1 MAIGKGRTNRAA
13 VDTGALLAIAS
24 TRDQY
29 HQRALAIEER
39 FRRSG
44 GRWIGSTLV
53 LGELHGHLLHR
64 AGRVVARRVIAELL
78 VDPAYEWR
86 DASVEVVEAALRD
99 WIDRSDD
106 QRYSLTD
113 AVTFALMKEE
123 RIERAFAFD
132 RDFVT
137 AGFELME

>member
-1 MAIGKGRTNRAA
+1 MAIGKTRTHRAA

-24 TRDQY
+24 THDQY

-44 GRWIGSTLV
+44 GRWICTTLV

-64 AGRVVARRVIAELL
+64 AGRGVARRVLAGLL
-78 VDPAYEWR
+78 ADPAFEWR
-86 DASVEVVEAALRD
+86 DASLDLVEEARRD
-99 WIDRSDD
+99 WIDRFDD
-106 QRYSLTD
+106 QGFSLTD
-113 AVTFALMKEE
+113 AVTFALMKQE